1 MVFCASDKGA
11 TMPTNFRRLKLKKKK
26 SKLFTDM
33 ENVVKFETEIALKY
47 DTQL

>member
-11 TMPTNFRRLKLKKKK
+11 TMPTNFRRLKLKKK